1 MSQGYTQSYQRTIF
15 LFTNEKEAIS
25 VFSKFLQHC
34 VKIKQVNPSG
44 LVILE
49 EEKSPISQSLNRFLP
64 LLSGV
69 KRITINDIDTIL
81 GQTVDFL
88 FIDLRT
94 DFIPNNVNIQ
104 LEAVRGG
111 GLIFILGLPNSE
123 WLYSINQN
131 FDHKKEFSGKKSILL
146 SWFLKHVENN
156 SQCITEKVD
165 FREVIARFNPM
176 PYKINLSDQ
185 INHFPVTFEQKN
197 MITRIFDIYFDS
209 KYPNSCSIVLANRG
223 RGKSASIGLLLSQI
237 LINKGKQ
244 PFRALVSSPRLT
256 NVQTLFDFLSRGLIS
271 ENIKFRKT
279 TQKRLVS
286 GIYTSDKSRITY
298 IWPSEITDNLNIDLF
313 VVDEAAAIPVAILKK
328 IAKISTKTIFLS
340 TIHGYEGAGR
350 SFQHKFLQYMR
361 RQKQYYYSE
370 YTLHHPIRYMQG
382 DSIEKLLNDCF
393 LLDVELDPQILD
405 IKTIERKSVKL
416 QVYKDP
422 EYLFSDDGLPHLKQ
436 LFSLLIY
443 AHYRNQPN
451 DLLVIADSG
460 KHFLTG
466 LYTRS
471 DGKENLLVSSQLA
484 EEGGMKRD
492 EIQEIASGKFIKG
505 NLISTV
511 SIRHFSAEFAKL
523 HGLRIVRIAVHPS
536 IVDKGFGRLAVELHD
551 QLYSS
556 YDWVGVSYGVTVKLM
571 KFWRKFNYKPVH
583 IRPIQT
589 LETGEWNIIAIH
601 PLKSSAETIVNQ
613 ASADFL
619 LQFIALL
626 KQSLH
631 SMKPELVV
639 QIIKSCSLIPEYK
652 PKITSSGKIRLR
664 NYLKGNLNFLLA
676 VDVIY
681 DLSTKYFTSRTINLS
696 PSQEALLITRI
707 LQGRTW
713 GQTLSKTGLK
723 WKTANSLLE
732 KAVAKLEQEYL

>member
-1 MSQGYTQSYQRTIF
+1 LNQ
-15 LFTNEKEAIS
+15 
-25 VFSKFLQHC
+25 FS
-34 VKIKQVNPSG
+34 
-44 LVILE
+44 
-49 EEKSPISQSLNRFLP
+49 SLRD
-64 LLSGV
+64 V
-69 KRITINDIDTIL
+69 KRITANDIATIL

-88 FIDLRT
+88 FIDLRAN
-94 DFIPNNVNIQ
+94 FIPNNVNIL

-111 GLIFILGLPNSE
+111 GLIFVLGLPYPE
-123 WLYSINQN
+123 WISSINQN
-131 FDHKKEFSGKKSILL
+131 FDQEKEFSGKESIFL
-146 SWFLKHVENN
+146 SWFLKNIENN
-156 SQCITEKVD
+156 SQCITKKIGSKD
-165 FREVIARFNPM
+165 VIARFNPM
-176 PYKINLSDQ
+176 PYNINLSDQ
-185 INHFPVTFEQKN
+185 IKGIPVTLEQK
-197 MITRIFDIYFDS
+197 RIIKRILDIYFDS
-209 KYPNSCSIVLANRG
+209 KYPNSSSIVLANRG
-223 RGKSASIGLLLSQI
+223 RGKSASIGLFLSQI

-244 PFRALVSSPRLT
+244 PFRALISSPRLQ
-256 NVQTLFDFLSRGLIS
+256 NVQILFDFLSRGLIK

-279 TQKRLVS
+279 TQESLIS
-286 GIYTSDKSRITY
+286 GINTSDNARITY
-298 IWPSEITDNLNIDLF
+298 VWPSEIDDKSNIDLF

-328 IAKISTKTIFLS
+328 ITKISTKTIFLS

-350 SFQHKFLQYMR
+350 SFQHKFLRYMKK
-361 RQKQYYYSE
+361 QKHCYYSE
-370 YTLHHPIRYMQG
+370 YTLSQSIRYMQG

-393 LLDVELDPQILD
+393 LLDIELDPQILD
-405 IKTIERKSVKL
+405 IKPIKRKSVNL
-416 QVYKDP
+416 QLYKDP
-422 EYLFSDDGLPHLKQ
+422 EYLFSDAGLPYFKQ
-436 LFSLLIY
+436 IFSLLIY

-466 LYTRS
+466 VYSRG
-471 DGKENLLVSSQLA
+471 DQKENLLVSSQIA
-484 EEGGMKRD
+484 EEGGMKRE
-492 EIQEIASGKFIKG
+492 EIQEIASGKFVKG

-511 SIRHFSAEFAKL
+511 AIRHFSAEFAKL
-523 HGLRIVRIAVHPS
+523 RGLRIVRIAVHPS
-536 IVDKGFGRLAVELHD
+536 IVDKGFGRLAIELHD
-551 QLYSS
+551 QLFSS

-571 KFWRKFNYKPVH
+571 KFWRKFDFKPVH

-589 LETGEWNIIAIH
+589 LETGEWNIVVIH
-601 PLKSSAETIVNQ
+601 PLKNPAETIVDQ

-619 LQFIALL
+619 LQFMALL

-639 QIIKSCSLIPEYK
+639 QIIKSCSLIPDYK
-652 PKITSSGKIRLR
+652 LKITSSGKIRLK
-664 NYLKGNLNFLLA
+664 NYLNGHVNFLLA

-681 DLSTKYFTSRTINLS
+681 ELATKYFTSRSIKLS